1 MDMAIMVGLSA
12 RLYLYSRED
21 LPSSWVSKKCS
32 GKWVDAAD
40 VLMQN
45 WESRAFVSG
54 SALPSYVE
62 KMMGCRNLT
71 SHDDVG
77 HRVRDLRVVG
87 QALHLV
93 VQEHAVVLGATHHAE
108 QVRHRRQ
115 EPRPGRDR

>member
-1 MDMAIMVGLSA
+1 MDMAIMVGLST
-12 RLYLYSRED
+12 RLYMYSRED
-21 LPSSWVSKKCS
+21 LPSSWVSKKCA
-32 GKWVDAAD
+32 GK
-40 VLMQN
+40 

-93 VQEHAVVLGATHHAE
+93 VQEHAVVLGATHHFQ